1 MFVSIQRYVIFVKIL
16 FLMQRLAYGM
26 VYPILWLISILPF
39 RLLYAFSDFLTFFIY
54 HIVRYRREAVA
65 QNLSLAFPKKDKM
78 EIKTIEKEF
87 YKHFT
92 DLFLET
98 FKSLSISDT
107 ELKKRFVIKNPEE
120 LERLESL
127 KKSYVILMAHYAS
140 YEWVNALHFYG
151 LTFKAHGVYKPIK
164 NKYFDHLI
172 KSIRSKYDTEMLA
185 SKSVP
190 KKMLRQQQ
198 EGILASYA
206 MIADQS
212 PKRKGA
218 KHYVKFLNH
227 EVPAFVGAEYIA
239 ERLNLSMTYLHVE
252 KVKRGYYEAEF
263 VPLSDEPQKV
273 ESYQITDLYFKL
285 LEDQIVKKPAYYLWT
300 HKRWKHRLDK

>member
-1 MFVSIQRYVIFVKIL
+1 
-16 FLMQRLAYGM
+16 MQRLAYGL

-39 RLLYAFSDFLTFFIY
+39 RLLYAFSDFLTFLIY
-54 HIVRYRREAVA
+54 HIVRYRRKTVVY
-65 QNLSLAFPKKDKM
+65 NLSLAFPKKD
-78 EIKTIEKEF
+78 EIELKAIEKKF

-98 FKSLSISDT
+98 FKSLSISDK

-127 KKSYVILMAHYAS
+127 QKSYVILMGHYAS

-151 LTFKAHGVYKPIK
+151 LSFKAYGVYKPIK
-164 NKYFDHLI
+164 NKYFDNLI
-172 KSIRSKYDTEMLA
+172 KRIRSKYDTHMLA

-190 KKMLRQQQ
+190 KKMLRNQQA
-198 EGILASYA
+198 GTLASYG
-206 MIADQS
+206 MVADQS
-212 PKRKGA
+212 PKRKEA
-218 KHYVKFLNH
+218 KHYVNFLHH

-239 ERLNLSMTYLHVE
+239 ERLDLSMTYLHVE
-252 KVKRGYYEAEF
+252 KVKRGHYEAKF
-263 VPLSDEPQKV
+263 VPLSDEPQHV

-285 LEDQIVKKPAYYLWT
+285 LEDQITKEPAYYLWT